1 MDLGDLPFDMPKLN
15 RRLRAQSGLS
25 SDAGAPS
32 TLDPNNMSHASSS
45 LSMRGDDRMG
55 TLKFILISSYLIYK
69 LLIK

>member
-25 SDAGAPS
+25 NDTAPN

-45 LSMRGDDRMG
+45 LSMRDENRFGMSILPDSIG
-55 TLKFILISSYLIYK
+55 TPRA
-69 LLIK
+69 